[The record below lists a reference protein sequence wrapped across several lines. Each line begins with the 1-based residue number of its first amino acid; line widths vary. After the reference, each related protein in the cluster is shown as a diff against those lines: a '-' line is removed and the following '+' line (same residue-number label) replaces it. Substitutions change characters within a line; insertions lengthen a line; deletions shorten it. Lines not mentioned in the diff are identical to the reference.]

1 MLPQWPAR
9 LGKGLQVALGPA
21 DALAQGDAQGDG
33 LLVIEHGCI
42 AVGDGIACSDGIGR
56 KGAVLR
62 QGGVVPAVF
71 DQLRGEQEARAL
83 NARGQSEHRARAV
96 FHAYGSQPVQGIGGG
111 DPVVAEIFAGA
122 AGRYDALACVKGLI
136 HARDIVAVE
145 QIVCVK
151 YKIAL
156 KGIRS
161 VVPRDAGEQIFQRVA
176 LCAVVR
182 VAALIADRTAAAR
195 RLRRP
200 VRAVVG
206 HDKDR
211 EQLRRVVLQADALE
225 QTADDGLLVAR
236 RNDDGIAVLPPC
248 GCKAPCGEQT
258 DDGVDGIIAAHRAEQ
273 GADGGKN
280 FGQQMQHRRHFLF
293 RTQNARLI
301 IAQKVEKG
309 NAARIKI
316 L

>member
-1 MLPQWPAR
+1 M
-9 LGKGLQVALGPA
+9 
-21 DALAQGDAQGDG
+21 
-33 LLVIEHGCI
+33 
-42 AVGDGIACSDGIGR
+42 
-56 KGAVLR
+56 
-62 QGGVVPAVF
+62 PAVF
-71 DQLRGEQEARAL
+71 DQLRGKQEARAL

-96 FHAYGSQPVQGIGGG
+96 FHAHGSQPVQGIGGG
-111 DPVVAEIFAGA
+111 DPVVAEILAGT
-122 AGRYDALACVKGLI
+122 AGRYDALACVKGLV

-145 QIVCVK
+145 QVVCVK

-182 VAALIADRTAAAR
+182 VAALIADRAAAAR

-236 RNDDGIAVLPPC
+236 RNDDGITMSALC
-248 GCKAPCGEQT
+248 RGEMPCGEQT

-309 NAARIKI
+309 NAARIKN

>member
-1 MLPQWPAR
+1 M
-9 LGKGLQVALGPA
+9 
-21 DALAQGDAQGDG
+21 
-33 LLVIEHGCI
+33 
-42 AVGDGIACSDGIGR
+42 
-56 KGAVLR
+56 
-62 QGGVVPAVF
+62 PAVF
-71 DQLRGEQEARAL
+71 DQPGGEQEARAL
-83 NARGQSEHRARAV
+83 NARGQSEHRAGTV
-96 FHAYGSQPVQGIGGG
+96 LHAHGSQPVQGIGGG

-122 AGRYDALACVKGLI
+122 AGRYDALACVKGLV

-145 QIVCVK
+145 QVVCVK

-225 QTADDGLLVAR
+225 QTADDGLFVAR
-236 RNDDGIAVLPPC
+236 RNDRWHSGAAAVRVQSAVWRTDRRWRRRYNSSFIAPSR
-248 GCKAPCGEQT
+248 ARM
-258 DDGVDGIIAAHRAEQ
+258 AAKILGSRCSL
-273 GADGGKN
+273 GG
-280 FGQQMQHRRHFLF
+280 HFLF